1 MYFFLNQKQSSVVS
15 PAPVT
20 QIPMAVHRSRSGLSP
35 VTSGCQILRHG
46 GLIPKSPISANYAR
60 YSSARFWFLSTYQC
74 AQIFRLR
81 MYVSSTCVL
90 FGFIDTFR
98 YYMIFVRCI
107 SRGILCKL
115 PRHCMDYRS
124 KKFNLIIIFFVAQK
138 YTNDIFDLIDLR
150 WFSRNRIPKPSE

>member
-1 MYFFLNQKQSSVVS
+1 M
-15 PAPVT
+15 T
-20 QIPMAVHRSRSGLSP
+20 QIPMAVHRSWSGLSP

-90 FGFIDTFR
+90 FGFIDT
-98 YYMIFVRCI
+98 YMIFVRCI

-124 KKFNLIIIFFVAQK
+124 EKFDLIIIFFVAQK
-138 YTNDIFDLIDLR
+138 YTQYIIDLIYLR
-150 WFSRNRIPKPSE
+150 